1 MLFSTAVCFHWLHSV
16 RVVIS
21 LRFLPLVFVSPYVDR
36 LPAANYV
43 SVRGGRGS
51 EREKRG
57 FSVVFQN
64 LLPQLHCNALWPQN
78 TLKSIT
84 SSRQSEI
91 GCVKVII
98 KSSLPLTVYSQPTSS
113 RSQFNG
119 HRNHRRFFFTSVSA
133 PVPDDINISAA
144 KGSL

>member
-1 MLFSTAVCFHWLHSV
+1 MLFSTTVCFHWLHSV

-91 GCVKVII
+91 GGVKVII
-98 KSSLPLTVYSQPTSS
+98 KSSLFSLSFSLSPPLS
-113 RSQFNG
+113 RSP
-119 HRNHRRFFFTSVSA
+119 SVLSFPNSMLIA
-133 PVPDDINISAA
+133 I
-144 KGSL
+144 

>member
-1 MLFSTAVCFHWLHSV
+1 MGVGKLNEIEIAGETMH
-16 RVVIS
+16 RGGE
-21 LRFLPLVFVSPYVDR
+21 R
-36 LPAANYV
+36 
-43 SVRGGRGS
+43 VRGAYDGAHQQRAAGGQRG
-51 EREKRG
+51 KG
-57 FSVVFQN
+57 T
-64 LLPQLHCNALWPQN
+64 QN

-98 KSSLPLTVYSQPTSS
+98 KSSLPLTVYYRPTSS

-133 PVPDDINISAA
+133 PAPDDINISAA